1 MRPRVPEGEYKSRRK
16 AHPETRKGERNLRG
30 ITTLALGF
38 QNREKKKM
46 KKFAKSG
53 PPAPQPPQ
61 LCRAL
66 LGAGGSLGLA

>member
-38 QNREKKKM
+38 QNREKKKNEEI
-46 KKFAKSG
+46 
-53 PPAPQPPQ
+53 
-61 LCRAL
+61 C
-66 LGAGGSLGLA
+66 